1 MRAYHGDRGSHP
13 RPARFAD
20 QQHMDVGPA
29 ARAPY
34 LLGSGEAFST
44 EPRFCA
50 PRAGLGHLSPE
61 GPLSLS
67 EGPST
72 GPEGG
77 PGGAGVGGGS
87 STFPRMYPGQ
97 GPFDTCE
104 DCVGHPQGKGAPRL
118 PPTLLDQFEKQL
130 PVQQDGFHTLPY
142 QRGPAGAGPGP
153 GSGTTPE
160 ARSESPSRIRHL
172 VHSVQKLFAKS
183 HSLEAP
189 GKRDYNGPKAEG
201 RGGSGGDS
209 YPGPGSGGLPTSH
222 HHHHHHHH
230 HHQSR
235 HGKRSKSKDRKG
247 DGRHQAKAAGWWSSD
262 DNLDSDSGFLA
273 GGRPPGEP
281 GGPFCLEA
289 PDGSY
294 RDLSFKGRSGGSEGR
309 CLACT
314 GMSMSLD
321 GQSVK
326 RSAWHTMMVS
336 QGRDGYPGA
345 GPGKGL
351 LGPEAKAKTRTYHY
365 LQLSEELNQQLE
377 AVCGS
382 VFGELESQAVDALD
396 LPGCFRMRS
405 HSYLRAIQAGCSQDD
420 DCLPLLATPASVSGR
435 PGSSFNFRKAP
446 PPIPPGSQAPP
457 RISITAQS
465 STDSAHE
472 SFTAAEGP
480 ARRCSSADGLDGP
493 AMGARTLELAPVPP
507 RASPKPPTLIIKTIP
522 GREELRSLAR
532 QRKWRPS
539 IGVQVE
545 TISDSDT
552 ENRSRREFH
561 SIGVQVEE
569 DKRRARFKRSNSVT
583 AGVQADLEL
592 EGLAGLATVATEDK
606 ALQFGRSFQRH
617 ASEPQP
623 GPRAPTYSVFRTVHT
638 QGQWAYREGYP
649 LPYEPPATDGSP
661 GPAPAPTPGPGSG
674 RRDSWMERG
683 SRSLPDSGRTSPSP
697 RDGEWF
703 IKMLRAEVEKLEH
716 WCQQMEREAE
726 DYELPEEILEK
737 IRSAVGSTQL
747 LLSQKVQQFFRLCQ
761 QSMDP
766 TAFPVPTFQD
776 LAGFWDLLQLSIED
790 VTLKFLEL
798 QQLKANSWK
807 LLEPKEE
814 KKVPPPIPK
823 KPSRGRGVPVKERS
837 LDSVDRQRQEARKR
851 LLAAK
856 RAASFRHSS
865 ATESADSIEIYI
877 PEAQTRL

>member
-1 MRAYHGDRGSHP
+1 MRGYHGDRGSHP

-67 EGPST
+67 EGPAT

-209 YPGPGSGGLPTSH
+209 YPGPGSGGLHTSH

-247 DGRHQAKAAGWWSSD
+247 DGRQQAKAAGWWSSD

-351 LGPEAKAKTRTYHY
+351 LGPEAKAKARTYHY

-420 DCLPLLATPASVSGR
+420 DCLPLLSTPASVSGR

-493 AMGARTLELAPVPP
+493 AMGARTLELAPVSP

-661 GPAPAPTPGPGSG
+661 GPAPAPIPGPGSG

-823 KPSRGRGVPVKERS
+823 KPLRGRGVPVKERS

>member
-1 MRAYHGDRGSHP
+1 MRGYHGDRGSHP

-67 EGPST
+67 EGPAS

-209 YPGPGSGGLPTSH
+209 YPGPGSGGLHTSH

-247 DGRHQAKAAGWWSSD
+247 DGRQQAKAAGWWSSD

-351 LGPEAKAKTRTYHY
+351 LGPEAKAKARTYHY

-420 DCLPLLATPASVSGR
+420 DCLPLLSTPASVSGR

-493 AMGARTLELAPVPP
+493 AMGARTLELAPVSP

-823 KPSRGRGVPVKERS
+823 KPLRGRGVPVKERS